1 MSCVDYIQ
9 SISYKGGKYHL
20 YYKVTFSKILMELA
34 EEDVDDF
41 MKDFNEEFVEPMP
54 EFFSANPV
62 NTELEVGVEF
72 SFDIDPKNA
81 TDEEKDVLP
90 KKAGNKYLIPFSF
103 SNELSQADD
112 FDSLDAESESIAMAM
127 MSTAKFRILIA
138 KNIIPK
144 IDSAYFVAEDEDDEN
159 YYISVF
165 DYGNNYCLEIPF
177 LLFVDNYLYDLDRI
191 VITRAE

>member
-90 KKAGNKYLIPFSF
+90 KKATIF
-103 SNELSQADD
+103 SNVLT
-112 FDSLDAESESIAMAM
+112 FSL
-127 MSTAKFRILIA
+127 K
-138 KNIIPK
+138 
-144 IDSAYFVAEDEDDEN
+144 
-159 YYISVF
+159 
-165 DYGNNYCLEIPF
+165 
-177 LLFVDNYLYDLDRI
+177 
-191 VITRAE
+191 

>member
-54 EFFSANPV
+54 DFFSANPV

-127 MSTAKFRILIA
+127 LSTAKFRILIA
-138 KNIIPK
+138 KNIIPT
-144 IDSAYFVAEDEDDEN
+144 IETAYFKGTGKKDFS
-159 YYISVF
+159 IPFF
-165 DYGNNYCLEIPF
+165 DFGDSYCLEIPYIVF
-177 LLFVDNYLYDLDRI
+177 FERTMYNFNEI
-191 VITRAE
+191 VIIPHG

>member
-62 NTELEVGVEF
+62 NTELEVGAEF

-103 SNELSQADD
+103 GNELSQADD

-138 KNIIPK
+138 KNIIPT
-144 IDSAYFVAEDEDDEN
+144 IETAYFKGRGKKDFS
-159 YYISVF
+159 IPFF
-165 DYGNNYCLEIPF
+165 DFGDSYCLEIPYIVF
-177 LLFVDNYLYDLDRI
+177 FERTMYNFNEI
-191 VITRAE
+191 VIIPHG